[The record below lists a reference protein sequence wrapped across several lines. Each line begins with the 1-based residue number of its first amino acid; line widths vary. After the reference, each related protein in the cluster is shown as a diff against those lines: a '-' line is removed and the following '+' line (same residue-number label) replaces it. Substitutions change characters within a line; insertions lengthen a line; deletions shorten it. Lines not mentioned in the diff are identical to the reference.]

1 MECVS
6 HHRYVLTSEVF
17 AFFLHCGC
25 MSNSWQYGLGRTR
38 HPPEYRRTPRC
49 LINSSNH
56 LIKPSVS

>member
-1 MECVS
+1 MEYVS
-6 HHRYVLTSEVF
+6 LHRYVLSFEVF
-17 AFFLHCGC
+17 AFFLQCGC
-25 MSNSWQYGLGRTR
+25 MSSSWQHGLGGTR